1 MQDSIDNQK
10 YPIPDLSYLR
20 ELTDGDA
27 DSMKEIISIFMDEAP
42 KLIKMM
48 KESAEVKD
56 HEKLKFAT
64 HKLITQL
71 TYVGINS
78 IVPEVKLIN
87 SGSVKIKDLD
97 DRIDRIIRVI
107 ENSITYLK
115 GLI

>member
-20 ELTDGDA
+20 ELTDGDEDA
-27 DSMKEIISIFMDEAP
+27 MKEIISIFLDEAP

-48 KESAEVKD
+48 KESAEAKD

-71 TYVGINS
+71 TYVGVNS

-87 SGSVKIKDLD
+87 SGSVNMKDLNE
-97 DRIDRIIRVI
+97 RIERIILVI

>member
-1 MQDSIDNQK
+1 MEGNMDNQK

-20 ELTDGDA
+20 ELTEGDEE
-27 DSMKEIISIFMDEAP
+27 SMKEIISIFLEEAP
-42 KLIKMM
+42 KLMIMM
-48 KESAEVKD
+48 KESAEAND

-71 TYVGINS
+71 TYVGVNS

-87 SGSVKIKDLD
+87 SGSVNMKDLD
-97 DRIDRIIRVI
+97 ERIDRIIIVI